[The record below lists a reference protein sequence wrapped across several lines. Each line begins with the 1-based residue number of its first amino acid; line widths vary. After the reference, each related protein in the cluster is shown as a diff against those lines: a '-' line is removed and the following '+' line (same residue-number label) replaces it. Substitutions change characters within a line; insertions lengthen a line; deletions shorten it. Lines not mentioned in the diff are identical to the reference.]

1 MEYVHNYIERLMAQ
15 GKADPK
21 IRGWSMQTIM
31 TQVGDKFGENDLEMI
46 EYHKSIA
53 RAYIMSKCG
62 VTDDEQ
68 FHKIIW
74 QFRPT
79 TKCVC

>member
-1 MEYVHNYIERLMAQ
+1 MEYVHNYIEQLMAQ

-68 FHKIIW
+68 FHKSIW
-74 QFRPT
+74 KFRLS
-79 TKCVC
+79 TKGLC

>member
-1 MEYVHNYIERLMAQ
+1 MQHIYDYIESLMAQ

-31 TQVGDKFGENDLEMI
+31 TQVGDKFGEDN
-46 EYHKSIA
+46 KSIA
-53 RAYIMSKCG
+53 RTYIMSKCG

>member
-31 TQVGDKFGENDLEMI
+31 TQVGDKFGEDN
-46 EYHKSIA
+46 KSVA

-68 FHKIIW
+68 FHKTVW

>member
-1 MEYVHNYIERLMAQ
+1 MQHIYDYIESLMAQ

-31 TQVGDKFGENDLEMI
+31 TQVGDKFGEDN
-46 EYHKSIA
+46 KSVA

-68 FHKIIW
+68 FHKTVW

-79 TKCVC
+79 TKGVC

>member
-1 MEYVHNYIERLMAQ
+1 MQHIYDYIESLMAQ

-31 TQVGDKFGENDLEMI
+31 TQVGDKFGEDN
-46 EYHKSIA
+46 KSIA

-68 FHKIIW
+68 FHKTIW

-79 TKCVC
+79 TKGLC

>member
-1 MEYVHNYIERLMAQ
+1 MEQIHDYIESLMAQ

-31 TQVGDKFGENDLEMI
+31 TQVGDKCGENDLEMI

-53 RAYIMSKCG
+53 RKFIMNKCG
-62 VTDDEQ
+62 YSDE
-68 FHKIIW
+68 
-74 QFRPT
+74 
-79 TKCVC
+79 

>member
-1 MEYVHNYIERLMAQ
+1 MAQ

-31 TQVGDKFGENDLEMI
+31 TQVGDKFGEDN
-46 EYHKSIA
+46 KSVA

-62 VTDDEQ
+62 VTDDE
-68 FHKIIW
+68 
-74 QFRPT
+74 
-79 TKCVC
+79 